1 MTDLVQVSSQDLQL
15 PALPQAVL
23 PAIGQLTETLGIPRD
38 VLASDEEIAYAWR
51 DLPRELRNIPVSLR
65 GELFARMCVA
75 VSTGLFDSAVNYS
88 WNASVLQLREKVRNF
103 SLPVVAQILQRDFE
117 EKHLLDLQDS
127 QLLELC
133 VKLNLVSEDGF
144 FFLDQCRNIRNN
156 FSAAH
161 PTIGTLNDREFI
173 TFLNRCVKYAL
184 ADSASPRGIDIGAFI
199 SAVKGSRFTDGQ
211 CSVWVDR
218 LDATHDAQ
226 RELLFGMVHGI
237 YCDPA
242 TPEPARLN
250 TLDLCNVYSA
260 KFTAAIR
267 SDLINKHS
275 EYLAKGDS
283 IRHIVSQQFFE
294 KLGLLNLL
302 NESERHTIISKA
314 VERLWTV
321 HQGTNNFYNEPPFA
335 ERLEQLSQQGA
346 IPETA
351 QEAFVQTVVGCYIG
365 NGYGVSWSAEPY
377 YESMIKAFSPREIT
391 IMIRLP
397 HSNSVVSQRI
407 KDGGLCRQK
416 FIQALTLIDAS
427 SVPSSFQVE
436 YEKLVGQQK
445 RTFNPP
451 PPPPAPSSIPK

>member
-1 MTDLVQVSSQDLQL
+1 MTDLIPVSPQDLQL
-15 PALPQAVL
+15 PELPQAVL
-23 PAIGQLTETLGIPRD
+23 PAIGQLTKILGIPRD
-38 VLASDEEIAYAWR
+38 VLASDEEIAYAWK
-51 DLPRELRNIPVSLR
+51 DLPRELRSIPDSIR
-65 GELFARMCVA
+65 GELLARMCIA
-75 VSTGLFDSAVNYS
+75 VSTGLFDSAINYS
-88 WNASVLQLREKVRNF
+88 WNASVLQLREKVKNF
-103 SLPVVAQILQRDFE
+103 GLPVVAQILQKDFE

-199 SAVKGSRFTDGQ
+199 SAVKGARFTDGQ

-250 TLDLCNVYSA
+250 TLDLCGAYSE
-260 KFTAAIR
+260 KFTASIR

-283 IRHIVSQQFFE
+283 TRHVVSQQFFE
-294 KLGLLNLL
+294 RLSLLNLL
-302 NESERHTIISKA
+302 NESERHTIISKS
-314 VERLWTV
+314 VERLWTI
-321 HQGTNNFYNEPPFA
+321 HQEFNNFYNEPPFA

-346 IPETA
+346 LPETV

-365 NGYGVSWSAEPY
+365 NGYGVSRLAEPFY
-377 YESMIKAFSPREIT
+377 VSIIKAFSPREIT
-391 IMIRLP
+391 MMIRLAR
-397 HSNSVVSQRI
+397 SNSVVSQRI
-407 KDGGLCRQK
+407 KGGGSCRQR
-416 FIQALTLIDAS
+416 FIQALNLIDES
-427 SVPSSFQVE
+427 SVPNSFKVE
-436 YEKLVGQQK
+436 YEKLIGQQ
-445 RTFNPP
+445 RRG
-451 PPPPAPSSIPK
+451 

>member
-1 MTDLVQVSSQDLQL
+1 MTDLIPVSPQDLQL
-15 PALPQAVL
+15 PELPQAVL
-23 PAIGQLTETLGIPRD
+23 PAIGQLTKILGIPRD
-38 VLASDEEIAYAWR
+38 VLASDEEIAYAWK
-51 DLPRELRNIPVSLR
+51 DLPRELRSIPDSIR
-65 GELFARMCVA
+65 GELLARMCIA
-75 VSTGLFDSAVNYS
+75 VSTGLFDSAINYS
-88 WNASVLQLREKVRNF
+88 WNASVLQLREKVKNF
-103 SLPVVAQILQRDFE
+103 GLPVVAQILQKDFE

-133 VKLNLVSEDGF
+133 VKLNLVSDDGF

-199 SAVKGSRFTDGQ
+199 SAVKGARFTDGQ

-250 TLDLCNVYSA
+250 TLDLCGAYSE
-260 KFTAAIR
+260 KFTASIR

-283 IRHIVSQQFFE
+283 TRHVVSQQFFE
-294 KLGLLNLL
+294 RLSLLNLL
-302 NESERHTIISKA
+302 NESERHTIISKS
-314 VERLWTV
+314 VERLWTI
-321 HQGTNNFYNEPPFA
+321 HQEFNNFYNEPPFA

-346 IPETA
+346 LPETV

-365 NGYGVSWSAEPY
+365 NGYGVSRLAEPFY
-377 YESMIKAFSPREIT
+377 VSIIKAFSPREIT
-391 IMIRLP
+391 MMIRLAR
-397 HSNSVVSQRI
+397 SNSVVSQRI
-407 KDGGLCRQK
+407 KGGGSCRQR
-416 FIQALTLIDAS
+416 FIQALNLIDES
-427 SVPSSFQVE
+427 SVPNSFKVE
-436 YEKLVGQQK
+436 YEKLIGQQ
-445 RTFNPP
+445 RRG
-451 PPPPAPSSIPK
+451 

>member
-1 MTDLVQVSSQDLQL
+1 MADLIPVSPKDLQL
-15 PALPQAVL
+15 PELPQAVL
-23 PAIGQLTETLGIPRD
+23 PAISQLTEILGIPRD
-38 VLASDEEIAYAWR
+38 VLASDEEIAYAWK
-51 DLPRELRNIPVSLR
+51 DLPRELRNIPASIQ
-65 GELFARMCVA
+65 GELLARMCIA
-75 VSTGLFDSAVNYS
+75 VSTGLFDSAINYS
-88 WNASVLQLREKVRNF
+88 WNASVLQLREKVKNF
-103 SLPVVAQILQRDFE
+103 GFPVVAQILQKDFE

-199 SAVKGSRFTDGQ
+199 SAVKGTRFTDGQ
-211 CSVWVDR
+211 CLVWVDR

-250 TLDLCNVYSA
+250 TLDLCGAYSE

-283 IRHIVSQQFFE
+283 IRHTASQQFFE
-294 KLGLLNLL
+294 RLSLLNLL
-302 NESERHTIISKA
+302 NESEKHTIISKS

-321 HQGTNNFYNEPPFA
+321 HQELNNFYNEPPFA

-346 IPETA
+346 LPETV

-365 NGYGVSWSAEPY
+365 NGYGVSRLAEPSY
-377 YESMIKAFSPREIT
+377 VSMIKAFSPREIT
-391 IMIRLP
+391 MMIHLARA
-397 HSNSVVSQRI
+397 NSVVSQRI
-407 KDGGLCRQK
+407 KGGGSCRQR
-416 FIQALTLIDAS
+416 FIQALNLIDES
-427 SVPSSFQVE
+427 SVPNSFKVE
-436 YEKLVGQQK
+436 YEKLIGQQ
-445 RTFNPP
+445 RRG
-451 PPPPAPSSIPK
+451 

>member
-1 MTDLVQVSSQDLQL
+1 MTDIIPVSPQDIQL
-15 PALPQAVL
+15 PELPQAVL
-23 PAIGQLTETLGIPRD
+23 PAINQLTEILGIPRD
-38 VLASDEEIAYAWR
+38 VLASDEEIAYAWK
-51 DLPRELRNIPVSLR
+51 DLPRELRNIPASIR
-65 GELFARMCVA
+65 GELLARMCIA
-75 VSTGLFDSAVNYS
+75 VSTGLFDSAINYS
-88 WNASVLQLREKVRNF
+88 WNASVLQLREKVKNF
-103 SLPVVAQILQRDFE
+103 GLPVVAQILQKDFE
-117 EKHLLDLQDS
+117 ETHLLDLQDS

-199 SAVKGSRFTDGQ
+199 SAVKGARFTDGQ

-250 TLDLCNVYSA
+250 TLDLCAVYSD

-283 IRHIVSQQFFE
+283 TRHTVSQQFFE
-294 KLGLLNLL
+294 RLSLLNLL
-302 NESERHTIISKA
+302 NESEKHTIISKS

-321 HQGTNNFYNEPPFA
+321 HQEFNNFYNEPPFA

-346 IPETA
+346 LPETV
-351 QEAFVQTVVGCYIG
+351 QQAFVQTVVGCYIG
-365 NGYGVSWSAEPY
+365 NGYGVSRLAEPSY
-377 YESMIKAFSPREIT
+377 VSMIKAFSPREIT
-391 IMIRLP
+391 MMISLAR
-397 HSNSVVSQRI
+397 SNSVVSQRI
-407 KDGGLCRQK
+407 KGGGSCRQR
-416 FIQALTLIDAS
+416 FIQALNLIDES
-427 SVPSSFQVE
+427 SVPNGFKVE
-436 YEKLVGQQK
+436 YEKLIGQQ
-445 RTFNPP
+445 RRG
-451 PPPPAPSSIPK
+451 

>member
-1 MTDLVQVSSQDLQL
+1 MADLIPVSPQDIQL
-15 PALPQAVL
+15 PELPQAVL
-23 PAIGQLTETLGIPRD
+23 PAIGQLTEVLGIPRD
-38 VLASDEEIAYAWR
+38 VLASDEEIAYAWK
-51 DLPRELRNIPVSLR
+51 DLPRELRNIPASIR
-65 GELFARMCVA
+65 GELLARMCVA
-75 VSTGLFDSAVNYS
+75 VSTGLFDSAINYS
-88 WNASVLQLREKVRNF
+88 WNASVLQLREKVKNF
-103 SLPVVAQILQRDFE
+103 GLPVVAQILQKDFE
-117 EKHLLDLQDS
+117 ERHLLDFQDS

-184 ADSASPRGIDIGAFI
+184 ADSSSPRGIDIGAFI
-199 SAVKGSRFTDGQ
+199 SAVKGARFTDGQ

-242 TPEPARLN
+242 SPEPARLN
-250 TLDLCNVYSA
+250 TLDLCDAYSE

-283 IRHIVSQQFFE
+283 TRHTASQQFFE
-294 KLGLLNLL
+294 RLNLLSLL

-314 VERLWTV
+314 VEKLWTV
-321 HQGTNNFYNEPPFA
+321 HQEFNNFYNEPPFA
-335 ERLEQLSQQGA
+335 ERLKELSQQGA
-346 IPETA
+346 LPETVR
-351 QEAFVQTVVGCYIG
+351 EAFVKTVVGCYIG
-365 NGYGVSWSAEPY
+365 NGYGVSRLAEPFY
-377 YESMIKAFSPREIT
+377 VSMIKEFSPREIT
-391 IMIRLP
+391 MMIRLARA
-397 HSNSVVSQRI
+397 SSVVSQRI
-407 KDGGLCRQK
+407 NGDGSCHQRY
-416 FIQALTLIDAS
+416 IQALNLIEES
-427 SVPSSFQVE
+427 SVPNSFQVE
-436 YEKLVGQQK
+436 YEKLIGQQ
-445 RTFNPP
+445 RRG
-451 PPPPAPSSIPK
+451 

>member
-1 MTDLVQVSSQDLQL
+1 MADLIPVSPQDLQL
-15 PALPQAVL
+15 PELPQAVL
-23 PAIGQLTETLGIPRD
+23 PAIGQITEVLGIPRD
-38 VLASDEEIAYAWR
+38 VLASDEEIAYAWQ
-51 DLPRELRNIPVSLR
+51 DLPRELRNIPVSIR
-65 GELFARMCVA
+65 GELLARMCVA
-75 VSTGLFDSAVNYS
+75 VSTGLFDSAINYS
-88 WNASVLQLREKVRNF
+88 WNASVLQLREKVKNF
-103 SLPVVAQILQRDFE
+103 GLPVVAQILQKDFE

-184 ADSASPRGIDIGAFI
+184 ADSSSPRGIDIGAFI
-199 SAVKGSRFTDGQ
+199 SAVKGARFTDGQ

-242 TPEPARLN
+242 SPEPARLN
-250 TLDLCNVYSA
+250 TLDLCDAYSE

-283 IRHIVSQQFFE
+283 ARRTASQQFFE
-294 KLGLLNLL
+294 KLSLLSFL

-314 VERLWTV
+314 VGKLWTV
-321 HQGTNNFYNEPPFA
+321 HQEFNNFYNEPPFA
-335 ERLEQLSQQGA
+335 ERLEELSQQGA
-346 IPETA
+346 LPETV

-365 NGYGVSWSAEPY
+365 NGYGVSRLAEPFY
-377 YESMIKAFSPREIT
+377 VSMIKAFSPREIT
-391 IMIRLP
+391 MMIRLAR
-397 HSNSVVSQRI
+397 SSSVVSQRI
-407 KDGGLCRQK
+407 NGGGSCRQR
-416 FIQALTLIDAS
+416 FIQALNLIEES
-427 SVPSSFQVE
+427 SVPNSFQVE
-436 YEKLVGQQK
+436 YEKLIGQQ
-445 RTFNPP
+445 RRG
-451 PPPPAPSSIPK
+451 